1 MSRKRGFTLVELLV
15 VIALIT
21 LLIAIL
27 LTVISRALRPARV
40 LASPIAY
47 LNFPEKRLYVADAR
61 GQGQLDVYG
70 AKGDAPQS
78 DVAWSPSGQRIAFRT
93 ARFDRKGAPVSQEM
107 IIVNPFTGQYR
118 ALAMGL
124 SEDWAGW
131 LDSSQIAIRANFGGL
146 RIVDVESGVVVRE
159 VLQSVPQS
167 GDEGSYR
174 FVFLSPFPH
183 GKQYIGGGTYW
194 FGRKPQWAVI
204 AVLRSDLSR
213 GKIVWESRSA
223 PWASAGFG
231 RPHIDPTG
239 QWVAWDI
246 EARDGEQWKSL
257 IAVKPIQEDP
267 SRMPTFLNIAE
278 TIPGGSGGIVCDWTE
293 DGNLLLNVYF
303 PAAAERKFRL
313 AVVDRNGRL
322 LRVLPITE
330 VGPELHS
337 VSWRKYYH
345 Q

>member
-1 MSRKRGFTLVELLV
+1 MSCKRGFTLVELLV

-61 GQGQLDVYG
+61 GQGQLDVYS

-78 DVAWSPSGQRIAFRT
+78 NVAWSPSGQRIAFRT
-93 ARFDRKGAPVSQEM
+93 ARFDRKGAPISQEM

-131 LDSSQIAIRANFGGL
+131 LDSRQIAIRANFGGL

-159 VLQSVPQS
+159 VRRSVSQS
-167 GDEGSYR
+167 GDGGSYK
-174 FVFLSPFPH
+174 FVSLSPFPH
-183 GKQYIGGGTYW
+183 GKQYIGGGAYW

-204 AVLRSDLSR
+204 AVLRSDLSC
-213 GKIVWESRSA
+213 GKIVWESRST
-223 PWASAGFG
+223 PWASAGFE

-239 QWVAWDI
+239 QWAAWGI
-246 EARDGEQWKSL
+246 VTRDGKQSKSL

-267 SRMPTFLNIAE
+267 SRVPTFLNIAE
-278 TIPGGSGGIVCDWTE
+278 TIPGM
-293 DGNLLLNVYF
+293 L
-303 PAAAERKFRL
+303 R
-313 AVVDRNGRL
+313 
-322 LRVLPITE
+322 LRVDEQTRDGE
-330 VGPELHS
+330 Q
-337 VSWRKYYH
+337 YD